1 MEVRFN
7 TESLEALIAT
17 FVTQREALAA
27 SAADLQGKLEAA
39 EWSGPRATEFRALW
53 SEQYAPALS
62 NIVTSLET
70 YQSDV
75 QRQLDNYRANE
86 GG

>member
-1 MEVRFN
+1 MKVTFD

-17 FVTQREALAA
+17 FMTQRDTLAA
-27 SAADLQGKLEAA
+27 SAADLQSKLDAA
-39 EWSGPRATEFRALW
+39 EWTGPRADEFRGLW

-70 YQSDV
+70 YQGDI
-75 QRQLDNYRANE
+75 QQQLNNYRANE